1 MSRTCFG
8 AMIKSIL
15 HFLTHLPYLEA
26 SFEENNLR
34 CSSLFAQKHIL
45 NGALFHIHVFMK

>member
-15 HFLTHLPYLEA
+15 YFLTHLLYLEA
-26 SFEENNLR
+26 SFEENNLK